1 MTTTGRIVLGVSR
14 SLAGLAALRH
24 AVTEARRRDV
34 PLHAVRAYPHPPTT
48 RSTSYLS
55 WQLHLEDTTR
65 AYVLDAFDAALGG
78 PPADVEVIMSTSAGN
93 ATGAVMDAVSG
104 SGDLL
109 VLGAPSSRWW
119 HSRTVRGCTRAAA
132 CPVIVVP
139 APDLAREWRHR
150 PLRRIVTGFVRDE
163 CHD

>member
-1 MTTTGRIVLGVSR
+1 MTAPGRVVLGVSH

-24 AVTEARRRDV
+24 ALAEARHRAV

-65 AYVLDAFDAALGG
+65 AYVHEAFDAALGAL
-78 PPADVEVIMSTSAGN
+78 PADVDIVVSTSAGST
-93 ATGAVMDAVSG
+93 TGALMDAVSG

-109 VLGAPSSRWW
+109 VLGAPASRWR
-119 HSRTVRGCTRAAA
+119 HSRTVRGCTRAAE

-139 APDLAREWRHR
+139 APDLAREWRR
-150 PLRRIVTGFVRDE
+150 LPLRRIVSAFVRDE
-163 CHD
+163 HHG